1 MARPLRPSVG
11 CGLPPRPGC
20 RRRPPPRPRTSR
32 PRVVPVRA
40 SGRRRARC
48 RPPLLRDDRLRPR
61 FVRRVAYPQRRRGCV
76 WDLRGVAQAPAA
88 KVLAAP
94 TQAATTAA
102 VQVFARALIRP
113 APRTRRRFPQLPE
126 AGAIALTPY
135 LGAVHSLDY
144 LYRNNSL
151 LLSVALA
158 NDQTGLTVTGT
169 GVYSMGGTG
178 ATQIGCGCT
187 MVQRSVGALVRYV
200 VVSKSHSDLLA
211 SNTCSK
217 TTHPASLQ
225 WTCLPGSDHTGQP
238 VNVRIVGTRKPN
250 EATTHTRAIGAIAQD
265 PTKPDRLWR
274 RRPGRRLWR
283 RRMRRR
289 RIRCLAH
296 PIGRYCGLREVGEL
310 LGRRGWR

>member
-1 MARPLRPSVG
+1 MRCARERAQRVLARSSVSSCAHAVVPFGCSCLRASRSWSKSSPTPRRSRYGASVASLG
-11 CGLPPRPGC
+11 GMRLATAARVPAQAT
-20 RRRPPPRPRTSR
+20 PPPADKPSAG
-32 PRVVPVRA
+32 VA
-40 SGRRRARC
+40 SASSC
-48 RPPLLRDDRLRPR
+48 PT
-61 FVRRVAYPQRRRGCV
+61 AYPQRRRGCV

-88 KVLAAP
+88 EVLAAP
-94 TQAATTAA
+94 TRAATTAA

-135 LGAVHSLDY
+135 LGAVHSLDD
-144 LYRNNSL
+144 LYRNNSP

-178 ATQIGCGCT
+178 ATQIGYGCT
-187 MVQRSVGALVRYV
+187 MVQRSVGAFVRYV
-200 VVSKSHSDLLA
+200 VVSKSNVDLLS

-217 TTHPASLQ
+217 TTHPASLR
-225 WTCLPGSDHTGQP
+225 WTCLAGSDHTGQP

-265 PTKPDRLWR
+265 PTKPDRL
-274 RRPGRRLWR
+274 
-283 RRMRRR
+283 
-289 RIRCLAH
+289 
-296 PIGRYCGLREVGEL
+296 
-310 LGRRGWR
+310 